1 MQLNKEC
8 LEELNSITYE
18 NSNYGQVW
26 SSRSCHVSRTNR
38 MALATNRCLF
48 VLNMSLEWPSK
59 LKTSC
64 AQKYLNRLSSSAAE
78 PTGSNRMHIEQ
89 WIQDLRDVRNASF
102 FANVITF
109 APRST
114 RLVDVYKR
122 LLFADRIAECQV
134 DGSSGISSSKRKS
147 FYQQMLEKVR
157 ETLFVGIL
165 PKLVYVGRQGII
177 EKR

>member
-26 SSRSCHVSRTNR
+26 SSRSCHASRTNR
-38 MALATNRCLF
+38 VALATNRCLF

-64 AQKYLNRLSSSAAE
+64 AQKYLNRLSSSAAAE

-147 FYQQMLEKVR
+147 FYQQMLEKVCK
-157 ETLFVGIL
+157 TLFSLSLSSLYKEVI
-165 PKLVYVGRQGII
+165 K
-177 EKR
+177 